1 MSIQT
6 DVENHVSALNQAE
19 DSTATVATAKK
30 ASTAPTDAIIAEA
43 EATQRR
49 FMRWIKTSVVLLF
62 VAFMFLGVFA
72 TQTLGASGA
81 DTPVVTA
88 TATTAEASGITNGAW
103 AFIGAAIAIGLS
115 IIGAG
120 IAVGNVGSAA
130 LGALGEN
137 PKIFGQAVIFVGLAE
152 GLAIFGFIISFLILQ
167 AA

>member
-1 MSIQT
+1 MDIKQYDGNRVGAT
-6 DVENHVSALNQAE
+6 RTFE
-19 DSTATVATAKK
+19 STTQSSPEAK
-30 ASTAPTDAIIAEA
+30 AS
-43 EATQRR
+43 QVR
-49 FMRWIKTSVVLLF
+49 FMRWIKGSVVLLF
-62 VAFMFLGVFA
+62 VAFLFMGVFF

-81 DTPVVTA
+81 DSPEVA
-88 TATTAEASGITNGAW
+88 TAVEASASSGITNGAW
-103 AFIGAAIAIGLS
+103 AFIGAAVAIGLS

-152 GLAIFGFIISFLILQ
+152 GLAIFGFIISFLILN

>member
-1 MSIQT
+1 MST
-6 DVENHVSALNQAE
+6 RGMKNQGIKE
-19 DSTATVATAKK
+19 EATAVQI
-30 ASTAPTDAIIAEA
+30 DNQEA
-43 EATQRR
+43 RYAQTR
-49 FMRWIKTSVVLLF
+49 FMRWIKGSVVLLV
-62 VAFMFLGVFA
+62 VAFLFMGVFF

-81 DTPVVTA
+81 SSPEVA
-88 TATTAEASGITNGAW
+88 TASEEVVAAGITNGAW

-152 GLAIFGFIISFLILQ
+152 GLAIFGFIISFLILN